1 MFVLKELENSDVR
14 CGCVTTN
21 YADIKAAQNGMKE
34 QFEKTKKL
42 LHGEFDDQEKDE
54 FPAELQRWA
63 SISPMSAHIQ
73 DGLDAY
79 DWEICEDPNWVSKD
93 DAPEGFVIV
102 GSITDNNNGDLIPLV
117 PIYAKT
123 EAEAKAILK
132 EVYQKELDKRGLEDN
147 DACDENDDSCP
158 GGCLNDT
165 CADVWDNAAY
175 AFDCLVNVAHFSY
188 FPLSR
193 KEERV

>member
-21 YADIKAAQNGMKE
+21 YADIRAAQNGMKE

-42 LHGEFDDQEKDE
+42 LEGSFADHEVEDLDTET
-54 FPAELQRWA
+54 QRWA

-79 DWEICEDPNWVSKD
+79 DWEIVEDSNWVSKD
-93 DAPEGFVIV
+93 DAPEGFVII
-102 GSITDNNNGDLIPLV
+102 GCTTANNNGNLSPMV
-117 PIYAKT
+117 PIYART

-132 EVYQKELDKRGLEDN
+132 EVYQKELDNRGLKDN
-147 DACDENDDSCP
+147 DACDENDESCP
-158 GGCLNDT
+158 GGCLEDT
-165 CADVWDNAAY
+165 CANIWDDADY
-175 AFDCLVNVAHFSY
+175 AFGCLVNVAHFSY
-188 FPLSR
+188 FPLFG
-193 KEERV
+193 KGEHV